1 MTNVSITHCGRSVL
15 GIIAFMVL
23 IFGPLNVAAQSGLDY
38 RSVGASATI
47 FYSAPSSLSR
57 KVAVASRYL
66 PVEVLVSSGE
76 WVKIRDSSGELA
88 WVEAKNLVP
97 KRMLVVTSALA
108 HMRQKPDASSV
119 SVAQLERNVVVEFI
133 EPAPGW
139 IKVKH
144 RDGPVGYLAITDVW
158 GV

>member
-1 MTNVSITHCGRSVL
+1 MTNVSITHCGTRALAVVSF
-15 GIIAFMVL
+15 IALV
-23 IFGPLNVAAQSGLDY
+23 FGSLTVAAQSGLDY

-47 FYSAPSSLSR
+47 FYSGPSPLSR

-66 PVEVLVSSGE
+66 PVEVLVSSGD

-88 WVEAKNLVP
+88 WVEAKNLAP

-108 HMRQKPDASSV
+108 HMRQKPDASSA